1 MKVLV
6 LDANQRSA
14 LAATRS
20 LGRAGFIVAT
30 ADERTHTLA
39 GASRWSAQAL
49 VYPSPY
55 RDADAFAA
63 WAAAELAGFDAAL
76 PMTEVTTDLLLR
88 QRARWPDLVLPFPDI
103 AVVDG
108 LSNKIELFVRA
119 RELGIRVPRSVIVQH
134 PQDVDGAVAEIGLPA
149 MLKPAR
155 SRIRRGAG
163 FLSTSVLR
171 VQDARE
177 LAAAMQRP
185 EFGEMPFLFQEVV
198 EGPGQGIFAL
208 YRNGEA
214 VAFFAH
220 RRLREK
226 PPAGGVSVY
235 SESCLP
241 DPQLQ
246 ASAARLLADAGWHGV
261 AMVEFKGRYLME
273 VNARF
278 WGSLQLAIDAGVD
291 FPRLLLEPSLRG
303 GAGSEPPRYRCG
315 RRLRWFLGDLDR
327 LYLVVRDSGLRRAA
341 EDVARFLAPDPGR
354 TRHEVFRWQD
364 PKPAV
369 REFAQYLRALTGGV
383 STGTTPAEPHA
394 GGDEHHPV
402 REKTP

>member
-6 LDANQRSA
+6 LDAHQRAA

-20 LGRAGFIVAT
+20 LGRAGFAVAT

-39 GASRWSAQAL
+39 GASRWSAQEL

-55 RDADAFAA
+55 RDPDAFVA
-63 WAAAELAGFDAAL
+63 WATAELEFFDAAL

-88 QRARWPDLVLPFPDI
+88 HRVRLPDLVLPFPEID
-103 AVVDG
+103 VVDR
-108 LSNKIELFVRA
+108 LSNKIELFALA
-119 RELGIRVPRSVIVQH
+119 RELGILVPRSAIVQR
-134 PQDVDGAVAEIGLPA
+134 PQDVDDAVAEIGLPA
-149 MLKPAR
+149 ILKPAR
-155 SRIRRGAG
+155 SRIRRGG
-163 FLSTSVLR
+163 EFLSTSVLR
-171 VQDARE
+171 VRDARE
-177 LAAAMQRP
+177 LAAAMLRP

-198 EGPGQGIFAL
+198 DGPGRGIFAL
-208 YRNGEA
+208 YRDGEA

-226 PPAGGVSVY
+226 PPTGGVSVY

-241 DPQLQ
+241 DPELQ
-246 ASAARLLADAGWHGV
+246 ASAATLLASAGWHGV
-261 AMVEFKGRYLME
+261 AMVEFKGRHLME

-303 GAGSEPPRYRCG
+303 SDTPRYRSG

-327 LYLVVRDSGLRRAA
+327 LYLLLRDAGLHRAA
-341 EDVARFLAPDPGR
+341 GDIARFLLPDPGR

-364 PKPAV
+364 PRPAV
-369 REFAQYLRALTGGV
+369 RELVEYLRALRGDR
-383 STGTTPAEPHA
+383 STGTAPAEPDAA
-394 GGDEHHPV
+394 GRDEPHPA
-402 REKTP
+402 RERTP